1 MDAKTTYERRDEVQL
16 VDVREP
22 DEWEAGRIE
31 GAVHIPMREISVRRD
46 ELAEDRP
53 IVTVCR
59 SGARA
64 GAVTDA
70 LKRAGYEADTL
81 DGGMQAWARNG
92 LPFVSDSASEPRV
105 A

>member
-1 MDAKTTYERRDEVQL
+1 MDAKTTYERRDDVQL

-22 DEWEAGRIE
+22 DEWEAGHIQ
-31 GAVHIPMREISVRRD
+31 GAVHIPMRELNSRQN

-64 GAVTDA
+64 SAVTDA
-70 LKRAGYEADTL
+70 LKRAGYQTDTL

-92 LPFVSDSASEPRV
+92 LPFVSDSASEPHV